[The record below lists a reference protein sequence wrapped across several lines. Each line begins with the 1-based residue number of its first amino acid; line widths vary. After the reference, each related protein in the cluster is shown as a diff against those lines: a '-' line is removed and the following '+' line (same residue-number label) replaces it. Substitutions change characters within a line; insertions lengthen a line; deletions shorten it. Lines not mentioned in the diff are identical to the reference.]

1 MLAHI
6 ASFITT
12 TITHLGY
19 PGIVVLMAI
28 ESACIP
34 LPSEVIMPFSGYL
47 VATGTFTLWGVAL
60 AGAVGSVVGSMVA
73 YGIGAWGGRPLA
85 ERYGSYVLV
94 SKRDLEQADRW
105 FTRWGD
111 ATILVGRVLPVVR
124 TFLGLPAGISRMNLW
139 RYNAYTFLGSFV
151 WCLALAWIGRSLG
164 AHWHTLGGW
173 FHRFDAVIVAAVV
186 LVVAAYVWRHLR
198 QAR

>member
-1 MLAHI
+1 VLAHI

-19 PGIVVLMAI
+19 PGIVALMAI

-85 ERYGSYVLV
+85 ERYGTYVLV